1 LPLGGRKWERSG
13 GEEEEA
19 AAIMRLL
26 RPPQLPKPSIAVR
39 KEGEGRGGVGEK
51 RRKPSPSSLPTV
63 AVRREERGE
72 EFERSGGE
80 KRERTRRGE

>member
-1 LPLGGRKWERSG
+1 
-13 GEEEEA
+13 
-19 AAIMRLL
+19 M
-26 RPPQLPKPSIAVR
+26 
-39 KEGEGRGGVGEK
+39 GEK